1 MVSMRRTV
9 YRRILMGLIVCNLV
23 ALVTYGYYLLK
34 TSVPDE
40 MKILLGQEE
49 EFDFSLPIHASIS
62 EDAVGVLYVNQKPL
76 SENDIKIDLSSPFS
90 VSSNELGRYKVQ
102 LTLFGIIPIKDISL
116 EVIEEI
122 EVIPGGSVIGLQV
135 ETDGILVLGTGTV
148 MGSDGTYYEPADGL
162 IKSGDYIVA
171 VNGEKVSRKEELIER
186 IGKKAIQLTI
196 ERDGKTRKITLQPV
210 KDSTG
215 DYKIGVWI
223 RTDTQGIGTLT
234 FTTTN
239 GYFGALG
246 HGITDV
252 DTGVLMKVGN
262 GSIYEAEV
270 LNIIRGRE
278 GTPGELVGII
288 RRASNCCIG
297 TITKNTS
304 QGIFGQTDSRR
315 TVTNGTM
322 SIGLKQEIK
331 LGPAT
336 ILCQVDSKIQEYK
349 IEILK
354 IDFSSSGGNKGLV
367 IQITDPELIKKTGGI
382 VQGMSGS
389 PIIQN
394 GKLIGAVTHVFIR
407 DSTKGYGPFIE
418 NRLKQ

>member
-1 MVSMRRTV
+1 MKRTV

-23 ALVTYGYYLLK
+23 ALVTYGYFLLK

-62 EDAVGVLYVNQKPL
+62 EEAVGVLYVNQEPL
-76 SENDIKIDLSSPFS
+76 SKEDIKIDLSNPFS
-90 VSSNELGRYKVQ
+90 ISSNELGRYEIK
-102 LTLFGIIPIKDISL
+102 LTLFGIIPIKDIAL
-116 EVIEEI
+116 EVIEEM
-122 EVIPGGSVIGLQV
+122 EVIPGGSVVGLQV
-135 ETDGILVLGTGTV
+135 ETDGILVLGTGEV
-148 MGSDGTYYEPADGL
+148 LGSDGTYYEPADGM
-162 IKSGDYIVA
+162 IKSGDYIIE
-171 VNGEKVSRKEELIER
+171 VNGKKVSKKEELIEK
-186 IGKKAIQLTI
+186 IGKNALQLTI
-196 ERDGKTRKITLQPV
+196 ERDGKTRKVTLQPV
-210 KDSTG
+210 KDNTG
-215 DYKIGVWI
+215 EYKIGVWI

-252 DTGVLMKVGN
+252 DTGVLMKVGD

-270 LNIIRGRE
+270 LNIIRGKE

-288 RRASNCCIG
+288 RRSANCCIG

-304 QGIFGQTDSRR
+304 QGIFGQTDTRH
-315 TVTNGTM
+315 TVTNGTIA
-322 SIGLKQEIK
+322 IGLKQEIET
-331 LGPAT
+331 GPAT
-336 ILCQVDSKIQEYK
+336 ILCQVDSKVQEYD

-354 IDFSSSGGNKGLV
+354 IDLGASSGNKGLV
-367 IQITDPELIKKTGGI
+367 IQITDEELIRKTGGI

-407 DSTKGYGPFIE
+407 DSTKGYGTFIE
-418 NRLKQ
+418 NMLKQ